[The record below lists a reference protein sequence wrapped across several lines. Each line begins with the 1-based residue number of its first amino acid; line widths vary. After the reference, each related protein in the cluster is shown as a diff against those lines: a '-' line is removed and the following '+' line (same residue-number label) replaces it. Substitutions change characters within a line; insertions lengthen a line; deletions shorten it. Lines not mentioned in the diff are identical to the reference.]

1 MNDGEFWM
9 NFDDFFMNFHQLQIC
24 HRGPGSLGTT
34 ENEASTYTWKNLYR
48 VNELFL
54 LMDFQLNHVH

>member
-1 MNDGEFWM
+1 M